1 MSTEQLGCDQKDKKG
16 VLEMIRC
23 EVRVPACGKS
33 YEFIL
38 NEYVK
43 IPMVIAEL
51 ASIISSYERRSW
63 AKANEKQELLLAA
76 EPCCAGRFFE

>member
-1 MSTEQLGCDQKDKKG
+1 
-16 VLEMIRC
+16 MIRC

-63 AKANEKQELLLAA
+63 AKANEKQELLLCDA
-76 EPCCAGRFFE
+76 ELGIVLPNEKTLHECRVRSGSTLILV